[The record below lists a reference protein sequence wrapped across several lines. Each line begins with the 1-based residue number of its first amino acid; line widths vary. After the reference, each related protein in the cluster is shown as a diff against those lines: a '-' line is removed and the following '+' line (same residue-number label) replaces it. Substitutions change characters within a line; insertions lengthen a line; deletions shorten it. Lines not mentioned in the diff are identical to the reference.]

1 MLVLSP
7 PFFFLLVF
15 TLMISFYNIFSYSLV
30 IFQSYMHI
38 CLHLQNEELWRD
50 CFMCKLN
57 FCSQTA
63 IKWDFKLVL
72 CMLTCMCLF
81 LCSQIY
87 MICKHF
93 ITLLFDCNFYYL
105 YVCCPYVLL
114 SKVNL
119 FWNIIV
125 REEAQCYALQE
136 EFVADQLFQSS
147 EHSSD
152 DLLWITHSIFS
163 SGKVLRLVL

>member
-1 MLVLSP
+1 MFPNCNKVRFRTRVSLEVLSWCCVCSHACVC
-7 PFFFLLVF
+7 FYVHKYIWYVNISLL
-15 TLMISFYNIFSYSLV
+15 FYLIV
-30 IFQSYMHI
+30 IFY
-38 CLHLQNEELWRD
+38 
-50 CFMCKLN
+50 F
-57 FCSQTA
+57 
-63 IKWDFKLVL
+63 
-72 CMLTCMCLF
+72 
-81 LCSQIY
+81 
-87 MICKHF
+87 
-93 ITLLFDCNFYYL
+93 L
-105 YVCCPYVLL
+105 YVSCPYILL

-163 SGKVLRLVL
+163 SGKVLHLVLKSFVS